1 MKQLS
6 ILKWISQNIILWTWI
21 IMYIVATI
29 HTGNQTIR
37 IQQSESLCEYL
48 LIGGGA
54 QELIYLTVFVI
65 FSLRIYSSLS
75 RNINGVSHMI
85 DLCCLIQILHCSLC
99 MYPTTHEPSTGVTA
113 RSNYV
118 IISIYL
124 PHDPGRK
131 MKRNHETL
139 KQLIANN

>member
-1 MKQLS
+1 MQLKLS
-6 ILKWISQNIILWTWI
+6 KWIQMTQKLVFYDRPLAAAERPVFSPFFPLFLFFP
-21 IMYIVATI
+21 
-29 HTGNQTIR
+29 
-37 IQQSESLCEYL
+37 SLL
-48 LIGGGA
+48 LQGGT